1 MIENNANEQNNINKR
16 NNTLL
21 IILIFLV
28 LLLIGLFCYKMFI
41 VDKKINN
48 DNNIVNKDNNV
59 DKDKIDDDKV
69 KTIFDD
75 KYIKKE
81 TSTDIQV
88 VNFSHY
94 LSKLPIMSVIVDKE
108 GNVYLRNYF
117 DIKSD
122 DVLGTKNSYTISGYN
137 DKPGEVPF
145 DGYKLQCNNI
155 RSASIYKTGN
165 GGMTADIVLISK
177 DNKVS
182 IVSIKYDSEYI
193 YDIEI
198 KNDVINNIISSKEVL
213 NGYRLIDVDNNEYT
227 FVTK

>member
-1 MIENNANEQNNINKR
+1 MIENNINKR

-28 LLLIGLFCYKMFI
+28 LVLIGLFCYKMFI
-41 VDKKINN
+41 VDKKIND
-48 DNNIVNKDNNV
+48 DNNLVNKDDN
-59 DKDKIDDDKV
+59 KV
-69 KTIFDD
+69 KTIYDD
-75 KYIKKE
+75 NYIKKE
-81 TSTDIQV
+81 TSSDIQV

-94 LSKLPIMSVIVDKE
+94 LSKSSIMSVIVDKE

-122 DVLGTKNSYTISGYN
+122 DVLGTKNSYTIAGYN

-155 RSASIYKTGN
+155 RSVSIYKTGN
-165 GGMTADIVLISK
+165 GGMTFDIVLISK

-193 YDIEI
+193 TDIEI

>member
-1 MIENNANEQNNINKR
+1 
-16 NNTLL
+16 
-21 IILIFLV
+21 
-28 LLLIGLFCYKMFI
+28 
-41 VDKKINN
+41 
-48 DNNIVNKDNNV
+48 
-59 DKDKIDDDKV
+59 
-69 KTIFDD
+69 
-75 KYIKKE
+75 
-81 TSTDIQV
+81 
-88 VNFSHY
+88 
-94 LSKLPIMSVIVDKE
+94 MSVIVDKE

>member
-1 MIENNANEQNNINKR
+1 MIENNINKR

-28 LLLIGLFCYKMFI
+28 LVLIGLFCYKMFI
-41 VDKKINN
+41 VDKKIND
-48 DNNIVNKDNNV
+48 DNNLVNKDDN
-59 DKDKIDDDKV
+59 KV
-69 KTIFDD
+69 KTIYDD
-75 KYIKKE
+75 NYIKKE
-81 TSTDIQV
+81 TSSDIQV

-94 LSKLPIMSVIVDKE
+94 LSKSSIMSVIVDKE

-122 DVLGTKNSYTISGYN
+122 DVLGTKNSYTIAGYN

-145 DGYKLQCNNI
+145 DGYKLQFNNI

-165 GGMTADIVLISK
+165 GGMTFDIVLISK

-193 YDIEI
+193 TDIEI

>member
-1 MIENNANEQNNINKR
+1 MKKGNNIIVLNII
-16 NNTLL
+16 LL
-21 IILIFLV
+21 ILNLILIG
-28 LLLIGLFCYKMFI
+28 ITCYKTFI
-41 VDKKINN
+41 YDDKIKNN
-48 DNNIVNKDNNV
+48 DDNNLVNKDDN
-59 DKDKIDDDKV
+59 KV
-69 KTIFDD
+69 KTIYDD
-75 KYIKKE
+75 NYIKKE
-81 TSTDIQV
+81 TSSDIQV

-94 LSKLPIMSVIVDKE
+94 LSKSSIMSVIVDKE

-122 DVLGTKNSYTISGYN
+122 DVLGTKNSYTIAGYN

-145 DGYKLQCNNI
+145 GGYKLQCNNI

-165 GGMTADIVLISK
+165 GGMTFDIVLISK

-193 YDIEI
+193 TDIEI

-213 NGYRLIDVDNNEYT
+213 NGYRLIDGDNNEYT